1 MNHFFFAGSRGAHVI
16 KSINMLAAEYRSK
29 LELLMENSSD
39 KISVFAKT
47 EKQNW
52 NLLDEVEKSV
62 EQMKTD
68 LQEVT
73 EKQVTNA

>member
-1 MNHFFFAGSRGAHVI
+1 
-16 KSINMLAAEYRSK
+16 
-29 LELLMENSSD
+29 MENSSD

>member
-1 MNHFFFAGSRGAHVI
+1 MI
-16 KSINMLAAEYRSK
+16 KSINMLADEYRSK